1 MSIDI
6 LINMSDRGKKIFL
19 GVCIIAPFLIY
30 MVYYYSIMVKN
41 APYRFTD
48 FESLTFKYGLGDS
61 LVNQYDSKTG
71 YYQYVNSRDSL
82 VKTKVKLRKDDLL
95 YLHRKAAEL
104 GFWNFPENIEGDSE
118 NGKAANTPHYYLE
131 YKYKNKTKHILFD
144 VAYRDDPKLNDAA
157 KTLITEVSNMINDV
171 RDRDQ
176 E

>member
-1 MSIDI
+1 M
-6 LINMSDRGKKIFL
+6 
-19 GVCIIAPFLIY
+19 
-30 MVYYYSIMVKN
+30 
-41 APYRFTD
+41 
-48 FESLTFKYGLGDS
+48 
-61 LVNQYDSKTG
+61 NQYDSKTG

-82 VKTKVKLRKDDLL
+82 VKTKVNLRKDDLL

-104 GFWNFPENIEGDSE
+104 GFWNFPENIERETE
-118 NGKAANTPHYYLE
+118 NGKPTNTPHYYLE

-144 VAYRDDPKLNDAA
+144 VGYRDDPKLNDAA

>member
-1 MSIDI
+1 MTDK
-6 LINMSDRGKKIFL
+6 RKKIFL
-19 GVCIIAPFLIY
+19 GICIIAPFLIY

-41 APYRFTD
+41 APYRFSD
-48 FESLTFKYGLGDS
+48 FESITFKYGLGDS

-82 VKTKVKLRKDDLL
+82 VKTRVKLRKDDLL

-104 GFWNFPENIEGDSE
+104 GFWNFPEEIISEESDAKSSNI
-118 NGKAANTPHYYLE
+118 PHYYLE
-131 YKYKNKTKHILFD
+131 FKYKDKTKHIVFD
-144 VAYRDDPKLNDAA
+144 TGYKDDPKLNDAA

-176 E
+176 